1 MDFFGGQNSCF
12 EFRVSTVTG
21 SYRYSMC
28 HTDIPVR
35 STEYLQQT
43 KLISQLRINKEFYT
57 SNILD
62 HLFFLFSVQCKR
74 FLLLLLFE

>member
-1 MDFFGGQNSCF
+1 M
-12 EFRVSTVTG
+12 FRVS
-21 SYRYSMC
+21 SFDC
-28 HTDIPVR
+28 HGIVSVLNVSHRHT